1 MNSRLEAVVREGDK
15 MKRLFLAAGVMG
27 CALLAASVSMAQ
39 TYTGDLI
46 FNQGDFRQFELVGT
60 APITGGTSNGQLV
73 LTSSG
78 GTYNDLSSGNKQ
90 ESMNW
95 SISVPVSAVEAM
107 FNGTTTTQYSG
118 YFTDTQNG
126 TTQTYIGAS
135 TITGTPSGNSVV
147 LTTSNGELGVGGVN
161 PANIPIGT
169 TPNVANFNWTMTF
182 SATDLQNFL
191 NH

>member
-1 MNSRLEAVVREGDK
+1 
-15 MKRLFLAAGVMG
+15 MKRLFLAAGVLG
-27 CALLAASVSMAQ
+27 CVLLAASVSMAQ

-60 APITGGTSNGQLV
+60 APVTGGTSNGQLV

-95 SISVPVSAVEAM
+95 SISVPVSAVDAM
-107 FNGTTTTQYSG
+107 FNGTATTQYTG

-135 TITGTPSGNSVV
+135 TITGTKSGNSVV

-182 SATDLQNFL
+182 SAADLQNFL